1 MTCVFFCTCRQK
13 CNQGTYQQI
22 VNTRPSRA
30 NRPVLSLQHSR
41 LPQYFSPI
49 AWFGAAD
56 MVEFARHCSKEMR
69 CFFLAMMLVKGC
81 RETTDHMLMELKN
94 WKTELFWETGGPR
107 SLLRILFFC
116 FSVPG
121 PRFLLRIHFFSFSV
135 PGHKSLL
142 RIQFVSFFSP
152 SMLYMFYIFSWGRR
166 RGLVHGMVYW
176 CIGNYCNY
184 WSMCVYIC
192 IYVYTYVY
200 ICLYIWDPLRCS
212 KITPLKLHLK
222 RVSKPCKYQRKMT
235 QHRFGRDSYIY
246 IYIYIHHMFLIS
258 STSSGSALQRGRP
271 QRPRPRWG
279 SEWEGWGFEYP
290 HQQNRGDKFD

>member
-69 CFFLAMMLVKGC
+69 CFFLAMIASQRLQGDNGSHADGTEK
-81 RETTDHMLMELKN
+81 LKSWIILGN
-94 WKTELFWETGGPR
+94 WRPKISPQDSVF
-107 SLLRILFFC
+107 LFFC

-176 CIGNYCNY
+176 CIGNYCDY

-246 IYIYIHHMFLIS
+246 IYIICF
-258 STSSGSALQRGRP
+258 
-271 QRPRPRWG
+271 
-279 SEWEGWGFEYP
+279 
-290 HQQNRGDKFD
+290 